1 MSVGLALGLIA
12 LLLSLWAINWASRA
26 ANAAERAAS
35 AAEKSAVAA
44 GRTALAAQR
53 RTDAAATTAS
63 AAEPAGPKQQP
74 NFDASTR
81 ARTTRLDAL
90 VKELM
95 DTWPQERSAWPLI
108 ERNPTLADDEVV
120 DVVEKALY
128 LMGHTEEEAKQH
140 AAAVLS
146 LRHDNKNV

>member
-1 MSVGLALGLIA
+1 MSIGLALGLIA

-26 ANAAERAAS
+26 ANAAERAAA
-35 AAEKSAVAA
+35 AAEKSAIAA

-53 RTDAAATTAS
+53 RTEAAATTPAEPTGDKHEPNYDAS
-63 AAEPAGPKQQP
+63 A
-74 NFDASTR
+74 R
-81 ARTTRLDAL
+81 ARTARLDAL

-95 DTWPQERSAWPLI
+95 DAWPQEKSAWHLI
-108 ERNPTLADDEVV
+108 ERNPTLADDEVE
-120 DVVEKALY
+120 DVIEKALY
-128 LMGHTEEEAKQH
+128 LMGHTDDEAKQH